1 MIYMVDHIFANPQ
14 TEPAWHEW
22 YGGYLQKLMSVP
34 GFGSAQ
40 RFKAIDETPH
50 RFLAMY
56 AVKSADVYES
66 QGYKNIGGGGSQS
79 ARFHGDYRL
88 WTRNLFA
95 GADEVPVVNEGQCVY
110 ALDRDGPDR
119 KLPLAQSVQPPPLWL
134 KSVGL
139 HQTTKY
145 RAIIVLNASA
155 VEASKAVAGG
165 TGYFYA
171 PYTPRLGQ

>member
-22 YGGYLQKLMSVP
+22 YSGYLQKLLSVP

-40 RFKAIDETPH
+40 RFKALDETPH

-56 AVKSADVYES
+56 AVESAAVYES

-79 ARFHGDYRL
+79 ARFHGDYQL
-88 WTRNLFA
+88 WTRNLFE
-95 GADEVPVVNEGQCVY
+95 GANEVPMVNDGQCVY
-110 ALDRDGPDR
+110 ALDSDSPDR
-119 KLPLAQSVQPPPLWL
+119 KLPFAQSPLWL

-145 RAIIVLNASA
+145 RAVVVLDAHVLETA
-155 VEASKAVAGG
+155 KTAAAGNG
-165 TGYFYA
+165 RFYA
-171 PYTPRLGQ
+171 PFTPRLSKNG

>member
-22 YGGYLQKLMSVP
+22 YTGYLQKLLSVP

-40 RFKAIDETPH
+40 RFKALNETPP

-56 AVKSADVYES
+56 SVASAAVYDSPA
-66 QGYKNIGGGGSQS
+66 YKNMGGGGSQS

-95 GADEVPVVNEGQCVY
+95 GADEVPVVNDGQRVY
-110 ALDRDGPDR
+110 ALDSDSPDR
-119 KLPLAQSVQPPPLWL
+119 KLPFIAKPLWL

-139 HQTTKY
+139 HQTTSY
-145 RAIIVLNASA
+145 RAIVVLDANAVDA
-155 VEASKAVAGG
+155 AETAAGG
-165 TGYFYA
+165 EGRFYA
-171 PYTPRLGQ
+171 PYTPRLGKK